1 MKVKSIK
8 LNNDVIMPQE
18 GFGVYKIKDLN
29 ECETAVSQAL
39 SVGYRSIDTAQAYGN
54 ESAVGAAIA
63 KSGIPREQLF
73 LTTKVW
79 ITDYGQGQTYDSV
92 MESLQRLQTDY
103 VDLIFLHEPW
113 NDFYGAWRDLIKLQ
127 QEGRVRA
134 LGLSN
139 FNGAQ
144 IVDLSHNTGAKPAV
158 VQVETNLYNQE
169 VPMRQLAQQ
178 LNFAVEA
185 WAPLGEGQFNMLDDS
200 VASAIGKKHHL
211 TVAQTILRYLTQ
223 LGVIVIPKTV
233 HQSRMKENL
242 DIWNVQLSDEEMAQL
257 AGQDRGHGMSW
268 DRTQAKVAEHY
279 MQLIDK
285 GR

>member
-1 MKVKSIK
+1 MTIKSIK
-8 LNNDVIMPQE
+8 LNNGIQMPME
-18 GFGVYKIKDLN
+18 GFGVYKIKDLDQ
-29 ECETAVSQAL
+29 CQTAVSQAL
-39 SVGYRSIDTAQAYGN
+39 QTGYRSIDTAQAYGN
-54 ESAVGAAIA
+54 EAAVGQAIA
-63 KSGIPREQLF
+63 DSGIPRDQIF

-79 ITDYGQGQTYDSV
+79 ITDYGDGKTYDSV
-92 MESLQRLQTDY
+92 MESLKRLHTDY
-103 VDLIFLHEPW
+103 VDLVFLHEPW

-127 QEGRVRA
+127 KEGRIKS

-144 IVDLSHNTGAKPAV
+144 IVDLSHNTGVKPAV

-169 VPMRQLAQQ
+169 ASMRQLAKK

-185 WAPLGEGQFNMLDDS
+185 WAPLGEGQFDMLDDP
-200 VASAIGKKHHL
+200 VAASIGQKYHL

-233 HQSRMKENL
+233 HAKRMQENL
-242 DIWNVQLSDEEMAQL
+242 DFWAVQLNADEMKQL
-257 AGQDRGHGMSW
+257 AERDRGHGMSW
-268 DRTQAKVAEHY
+268 DRSKADVAEHY